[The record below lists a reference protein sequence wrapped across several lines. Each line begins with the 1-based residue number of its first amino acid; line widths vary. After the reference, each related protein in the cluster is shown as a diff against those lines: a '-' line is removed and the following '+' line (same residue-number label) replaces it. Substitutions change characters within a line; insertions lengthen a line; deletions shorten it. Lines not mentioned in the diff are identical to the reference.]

1 MNLLVTNL
9 LLAIIWAAMT
19 GSVTLANLVAGYG
32 FGYLVLFALRSFY
45 QPTGY
50 FKKLPQALLFVLY
63 FLKEMLVSSV
73 RVAFDVITPTHRSR
87 PGIIAI
93 PLAVRSPMEITVLAN
108 MITLT
113 PGTLSLDLSDD
124 QRTLYI
130 HAMFADDPDR
140 IRHEIKHGLEAK
152 ILELLR

>member
-32 FGYLVLFALRSFY
+32 FGYLVLFALRSFHL
-45 QPTGY
+45 PTGY

-130 HAMFADDPDR
+130 HAMFADDPDQ